1 MSVPVILHIP
11 HASLFIPEEYR
22 REFRLDDVAIRR
34 ELFLMTDRYC
44 DRLFTAGDERVVFPV
59 SRLVCDPER
68 FRDDLDEPMAAVGM
82 GAVYTRRSDGSVLRD
97 VTPARRE
104 AILRAFYDPHHE
116 RLTRSAALCLSA
128 RGSCLIV
135 DCHSFSPVP
144 LPHEPEQAD
153 DRPDFCIG
161 TDPFHTPPALA
172 DAAVGFLSDL
182 GYRAAVDHPFS
193 GTIVPMTYYRAEP
206 RVKSIMIEV
215 NRALYMN
222 ADGTPCGR
230 FEQVKADLDSLTDKL
245 RRAVD

>member
-1 MSVPVILHIP
+1 MSVPVVLHIP

-22 REFRLDDVAIRR
+22 REFRLDDVALRR

-44 DRLFTAGDERVVFPV
+44 DRLFTASDERVVFPV

-82 GAVYTRRSDGSVLRD
+82 GAVYTRCSDGSVLRD
-97 VTPARRE
+97 VTPERRE

-116 RLTRSAALCLSA
+116 RLTRTAARCLSA
-128 RGSCLIV
+128 RGACLIV

-144 LPHEPEQAD
+144 LPHEPEQAA

-172 DAAVGFLSDL
+172 DAAVGFLSGL
-182 GYRAAVDHPFS
+182 GYRAALDHPFA
-193 GTIVPMTYYRAEP
+193 GTIVPMAYYRAEP

-222 ADGTPCGR
+222 ADGTPGDR
-230 FEQVKADLDSLTDKL
+230 FKQVKAALDAMINKL
-245 RRAVD
+245 RQVVD